1 MYIETLQTL
10 VTAVPAIDNPI
21 DGVVP
26 DFTVFGG
33 EFNTWW
39 KKLFGAI
46 WAICIIWAL
55 VQLVIAL
62 TGMANARQGS
72 HPGQLQESRNSA
84 IWAGGALAALAAFGV
99 LVGAILTVAG

>member
-10 VTAVPAIDNPI
+10 VTSVPMIDNPI

-46 WAICIIWAL
+46 WALCIIWAL

-62 TGMANARQGS
+62 TGMANSKSGS
-72 HPGQLQESRNSA
+72 HPQQLQEARHGA

-99 LVGAILTVAG
+99 LVGAILAVAG

>member
-26 DFTVFGG
+26 DFSVFGN
-33 EFNTWW
+33 EFNSWW
-39 KKLFGAI
+39 ERVFAAI

-62 TGMANARQGS
+62 TGMANAKSGS
-72 HPGQLQESRNSA
+72 HPQQLQEARHGA

-99 LVGAILTVAG
+99 LVGAILAVAG

>member
-10 VTAVPAIDNPI
+10 VTAVPAIENPI

-26 DFTVFGG
+26 DFSVFGN
-33 EFNTWW
+33 EFNSWW
-39 KKLFGAI
+39 ERVFAAI

-62 TGMANARQGS
+62 TLSLIHISEPTR
-72 HPGQLQESRNSA
+72 P
-84 IWAGGALAALAAFGV
+84 AA
-99 LVGAILTVAG
+99 